1 MHVTVCVC
9 VCVYTHH
16 IFFIYSCRTLGSFH
30 VLAVVGN
37 VAVDIGVHIYLFELV
52 FLFSLGRKYWEVEF
66 LDHMIVLLI
75 FLILEKA
82 PCYFPRWWY
91 QFTFPSRVHKG
102 TSLYTSSSTLVLD
115 CPFHDSHSERCE
127 AVSRIGFDLYFP
139 DN

>member
-1 MHVTVCVC
+1 MCVC
-9 VCVYTHH
+9 THH
-16 IFFIYSCRTLGSFH
+16 IFFIYSCRTLGYFH
-30 VLAVVGN
+30 ILAVVGN
-37 VAVDIGVHIYLFELV
+37 VAVDIRVHIYLFELV

-75 FLILEKA
+75 FLSLEKA
-82 PCYFPRWWY
+82 PCYFPQWWY

-102 TSLYTSSSTLVLD
+102 SSFYTSSTLVLY

-127 AVSRIGFDLYFP
+127 VISRIGFDLYFP